1 MHACFCGKKRKYQ
14 SVLVYLQSNPQ
25 VTLKRGCGPEFRVPT
40 CSSLCILNDLV
51 YPAPV
56 PLILFFINSVPHF
69 LAPNPCQTAIQTL
82 FTVYSQIQ
90 IIAHSRSMTS
100 YPEGNPLPYIND
112 SQISFCNPNPCQWRH
127 LGRQHAHFQ
136 AWSQYGCT

>member
-1 MHACFCGKKRKYQ
+1 MHACLLLWKKEKILVSTGLPAKQ
-14 SVLVYLQSNPQ
+14 SIGETEERLWPWISCPYM
-25 VTLKRGCGPEFRVPT
+25 
-40 CSSLCILNDLV
+40 
-51 YPAPV
+51 
-56 PLILFFINSVPHF
+56 LILMHTQWSCIPSTSPPHTLFINSVPHF

-127 LGRQHAHFQ
+127 LGRQHAHF
-136 AWSQYGCT
+136 